1 MPRSMK
7 EIREKADFLLE
18 RSYRK
23 HLNRRVRKAMLDY
36 EKKGWKLTTR
46 GFPHFI
52 AQQLFT
58 GFRAVWVPD
67 KSGCFTIEQ
76 RRLQAIFRAQNFDV
90 RTVDL
95 EAKDFCAPEGSK
107 EG

>member
-7 EIREKADFLLE
+7 EIRENADSLLE

-23 HLNRRVRKAMLDY
+23 HLNRRVQKTMLDY

-52 AQQLFT
+52 AQQFLT
-58 GFRAVWVPD
+58 RFRAVWIPD
-67 KSGCFTIEQ
+67 KSGCFTTEQ
-76 RRLQAIFRAQNFDV
+76 KRLQGIFRVQGFDV
-90 RTVDL
+90 RTVNL
-95 EAKDFCAPEGSK
+95 QARDFCPPDGK